1 MKLIIVE
8 SPTKSKTLAKFLT
21 SDYQILASMGHIRDL
36 PKKKL
41 AIDVDNNFQPDYV
54 VLPEK
59 RKVISQLRQAA
70 LRAQEII
77 LATDPDR
84 EGEAIAYHVAY
95 LLQKKL
101 KKTTKIVRIVFHEIT
116 DQALKQALQKK
127 GEINQK
133 LVEAQQAR
141 RLLDR
146 LAGYKLSPV
155 LWIKIR
161 RGLSAGRVQ
170 SPAVRLI
177 VERERQIKAFVAQEY
192 WEIEVELKSKKS
204 QTFTAKLTKID
215 NKKAK
220 INNKKQADKVIADL
234 EKLKFQVLDIKIS
247 KINKSAPPPFITST
261 MQRTASSLLRWS
273 AKKTMRE
280 AQRLYEHGFI
290 TYHRTDSVNL
300 SLEAVEKARDYI
312 KNHYGNQFIPE
323 KIKRFKVK

>member
-101 KKTTKIVRIVFHEIT
+101 KKTTKIFRIVFM
-116 DQALKQALQKK
+116 K
-127 GEINQK
+127 
-133 LVEAQQAR
+133 
-141 RLLDR
+141 
-146 LAGYKLSPV
+146 
-155 LWIKIR
+155 
-161 RGLSAGRVQ
+161 
-170 SPAVRLI
+170 
-177 VERERQIKAFVAQEY
+177 
-192 WEIEVELKSKKS
+192 
-204 QTFTAKLTKID
+204 
-215 NKKAK
+215 
-220 INNKKQADKVIADL
+220 
-234 EKLKFQVLDIKIS
+234 
-247 KINKSAPPPFITST
+247 
-261 MQRTASSLLRWS
+261 
-273 AKKTMRE
+273 
-280 AQRLYEHGFI
+280 
-290 TYHRTDSVNL
+290 
-300 SLEAVEKARDYI
+300 
-312 KNHYGNQFIPE
+312 
-323 KIKRFKVK
+323 